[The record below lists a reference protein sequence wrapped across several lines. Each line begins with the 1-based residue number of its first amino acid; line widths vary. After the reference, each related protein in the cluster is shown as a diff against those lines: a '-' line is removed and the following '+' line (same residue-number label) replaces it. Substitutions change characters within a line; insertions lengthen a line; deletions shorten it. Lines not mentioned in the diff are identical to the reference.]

1 MTITDDIKEQILSRI
16 DLVEIVSE
24 VVQLQKR
31 GSIFVGRCPFHN
43 EKTPSFNV
51 NPARGFYKC
60 FGCGAAGDAITFM
73 MKYHKMDFIESV
85 RELARRA
92 GVALPERNATPEEK
106 KQLSE
111 AELATN
117 AMMAAAKYYH
127 GVLRTPA
134 GKSAVSYFRKRSF
147 SQETIDEFLL
157 GFSPDSFEATRLELN
172 KLGYTNETLLDAGL
186 IIRKDDGSAVWDRFR
201 GRAMFPIQ
209 NMTGKVIGFGARLM
223 EDDKT
228 KAKYVNSPQ
237 TIIYDKS
244 SSLYGIWQAKGH
256 IRADRT
262 AILVE
267 GYADVLTMH
276 SAGFKNTIAS
286 SGTALTEKQLE
297 AISRLATKLY
307 VVYDADTAGIKAA
320 DRAIE
325 LALPF
330 GFDVRIVQLPSGDD
344 PDSLIRDHGKDVF
357 HSYLDKAAS
366 FLDFKMSLIKTSGR
380 LDSPAERAATAREII
395 HLISKI
401 PDRLQHDDFIARLGN
416 LLNYSDMQLKKL
428 YEEKQQFERTEHRR
442 PRPEPNYAKTVAA
455 TPAEA
460 PPPPDAYDSEIPP
473 PDEHFPPI
481 EDEAG
486 GHIHEPAPEEKR
498 TVRSLHESLLAEER
512 LLLHIAM
519 SEDDAIDMMKKK
531 FKLLPDMFITQE
543 GKKLFAI
550 VYEASI
556 YSKNLIDVI
565 LRNEDLD
572 REVVDYLSTLAIS
585 KFELSENWQKY
596 GTELPVRDIERTIRD
611 SIIKMEISRIDRQ
624 VATHK
629 AFLLSLSFEEQMEI
643 LKKINDFG
651 IKRQVLVAKLKSE
664 E

>member
-1 MTITDDIKEQILSRI
+1 MTITDDIKEQILTRI

-24 VVQLQKR
+24 VVQLHKR
-31 GSIFVGRCPFHN
+31 GSVFVGKCPFHN

-73 MKYHKMDFIESV
+73 MKYHNLDFIESV

-106 KQLSE
+106 KQLSR

-134 GKSAVSYFRKRSF
+134 GKSAVSYFLKRNF
-147 SQETIDEFLL
+147 SQETISEFLL

-172 KLGYTNETLLDAGL
+172 RLGYLNETLLDAGL
-186 IIRKDDGSAVWDRFR
+186 IIQKDDGSAVWDRFR

-209 NMTGKVIGFGARLM
+209 NMTGKIIGFGARLM
-223 EDDKT
+223 EDDKNQ
-228 KAKYVNSPQ
+228 AKYVNSPQ

-256 IRADRT
+256 IRADKT

-297 AISRLATKLY
+297 SIARLATKLY
-307 VVYDADTAGIKAA
+307 IVYDADSAGIKAA
-320 DRAIE
+320 DRAID
-325 LALPF
+325 LALPH
-330 GFDVRIVQLPSGDD
+330 GFDIRIVQLPEGDD
-344 PDSLIRDHGKDVF
+344 PDSLIRDHGEKVF
-357 HSYLDKAAS
+357 RSYLEKATN
-366 FLDFKMSLIKTSGR
+366 FLDFKISLIKASGK
-380 LDSPAERAATAREII
+380 LDSPAERAASARGIMQ
-395 HLISKI
+395 LIAKI
-401 PDRLQHDDFIARLGN
+401 PDRLQHDDYIARLAN
-416 LLNYSDMQLKKL
+416 RLNYSELQLKKL
-428 YEEKQQFERTEHRR
+428 YEEKKQFESAESKRY
-442 PRPEPNYAKTVAA
+442 RPEPNYAKVSIA
-455 TPAEA
+455 PPS
-460 PPPPDAYDSEIPP
+460 PPPPADGYDQEIPP
-473 PDEHFPPI
+473 PDENYPPI
-481 EDEAG
+481 EGDDNDPGSVAVPNEKPTV
-486 GHIHEPAPEEKR
+486 HSIHEG
-498 TVRSLHESLLAEER
+498 LLAEER

-519 SEDDAIDMMKKK
+519 SEDNAIDIMKKK
-531 FKLLPDMFITQE
+531 FKLLPDMFITQQ
-543 GKKLFAI
+543 GKHLFAI

-565 LRNEDLD
+565 LRNEELE
-572 REVVDYLSTLAIS
+572 REVVDYLTTLAIS
-585 KFELSENWQKY
+585 KFELSENWQKF
-596 GTELPVRDIERTIRD
+596 GNELPNRDVERTIRD

-629 AFLLSLSFEEQMEI
+629 TFLASLSFEEQMEI

-651 IKRQVLVAKLKSE
+651 IKRQILVAKLKSE